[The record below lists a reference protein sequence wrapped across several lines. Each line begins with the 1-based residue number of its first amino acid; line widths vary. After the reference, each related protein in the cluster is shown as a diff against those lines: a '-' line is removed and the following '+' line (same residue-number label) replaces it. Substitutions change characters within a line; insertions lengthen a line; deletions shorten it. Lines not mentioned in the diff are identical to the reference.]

1 MLRKLFSERRLV
13 VLVAIGLAAALFVS
27 LNLIS
32 SVVFRSASVDL
43 TADRLFTLSSGT
55 REVLSEVSEPLTLR
69 FYYSTRLGQ
78 VAPTYRAY
86 ANRVQELLERYV
98 QLSNNQIRLEVLE
111 PTPFSETEDQAVS
124 FGLQG
129 VPINQQGEAVY
140 FGLVAT
146 NRSDDVESIP
156 FFQLERERFLEYDL
170 TRLVFTLSNPEKKI
184 IGVINSTLPIDGR
197 AMRGPATEPWLV
209 LQNMQRLFQIRDL
222 GFDPDEIPA
231 DIDALVLIHPKPGA
245 FSERAQYAIDQYVLG
260 GGRLMVFVDPHAE
273 SDPGGAGIGAQYGGS
288 RSELPKLF
296 DAWGVDYN
304 VRDVATDLRYARR
317 VNAGQEG
324 RMQIVDYVAWLTLQG
339 DRVNR
344 DDVATAE
351 VASVNV
357 QTGGVIAPKD
367 GATTTFTPLLRT
379 SADAM
384 VIDSFKVR
392 REQPDFVGLVREY
405 QPGGRELVIA
415 ARVRGP
421 AKSAFPDGPPPEEKK
436 EGEANDATTEPAPS
450 GPHLADGDINVVI
463 VADTDLMQDR
473 AWAQVQNVG
482 GQALAVPFAGNG
494 EFVINLIDNLAGSDA
509 LIGLRS
515 RGQSL
520 KPFVVVQELEF
531 QAEQRFR
538 NTERDLQARLEQVQT
553 QLKDL
558 QTQRDQGGEVI
569 LSEAQRE
576 AIERFQTEII
586 ETRRRLREVQHALRR
601 DIDVLKGWLEF
612 ANIGLVPIGVG
623 IAALVVG
630 GVRMYRRRRRDQRE

>member
-1 MLRKLFSERRLV
+1 MMKKIFHNRRLV
-13 VLVAIGLAAALFVS
+13 VLVSIALAAALFVS
-27 LNLIS
+27 ANLIS
-32 SVVFRSASVDL
+32 NIVFRAASVDL
-43 TADRLFTLSSGT
+43 TADRLFTLSGGT
-55 REVLSEVSEPLTLR
+55 RTVLSGVTEPLSIR
-69 FYYSTRLGQ
+69 FYYSTKLGQ
-78 VAPTYRAY
+78 VAPAYRAY
-86 ANRVQELLERYV
+86 ANRVQELLERYA
-98 QLSNNQIRLEVLE
+98 QLSNNNIRLEILD

-146 NRSDDVESIP
+146 NRADDLESIP

-170 TRLVFTLSNPEKKI
+170 TRLVYTLSNPKKKT
-184 IGVINSTLPIDGR
+184 IGMINSTLPIDGR
-197 AMRGPATEPWLV
+197 TMRGPATPPWLV
-209 LQNMQRLFQIRDL
+209 LENLTRLFQVKDL
-222 GFDPDEIPA
+222 GFDPAEIPA

-245 FSERAQYAIDQYVLG
+245 FAEKTQYAIDQYVLN
-260 GGRLMVFVDPHAE
+260 GGRVLVFVDPHAE
-273 SDPGGAGIGAQYGGS
+273 TDPGGAGAGAQYGGS

-296 DAWGVDYN
+296 DAWGIAYN

-317 VNAGQEG
+317 VNIGQEG
-324 RMQIVDYVAWLTLQG
+324 RVQIAEYVAWMTLQG
-339 DRVNR
+339 DRINR
-344 DDVATAE
+344 DDVATAD
-351 VASVNV
+351 VASVNI
-357 QTGGVIAPKD
+357 QTGGVIAPKE

-392 REQPDFVGLVREY
+392 REQPDFASLLREY
-405 QPGGRELVIA
+405 KPGGKELVVA

-421 AKSAFPDGPPPEEKK
+421 AKTAFPDGPPADEKK
-436 EGEANDATTEPAPS
+436 DGEKKDEAAKSARPHRAEG
-450 GPHLADGDINVVI
+450 NVNIVV

-473 AWAQVQNVG
+473 AWAQVQSVG
-482 GQALAVPFAGNG
+482 GQNLAVPFAGNG

-520 KPFVVVQELEF
+520 KPFVRVQDLEF

-538 NTERDLQARLEQVQT
+538 NTERNLQAKLEQVQT

-558 QTQRDQGGEVI
+558 QTQRDQGGQVI
-569 LSEAQRE
+569 LSENQRE
-576 AIERFQTEII
+576 AIEKFQTEII
-586 ETRRRLREVQHALRR
+586 DTRRQLREVQHALRR

-612 ANIGLVPIGVG
+612 VNIGLIPSGVG
-623 IAALVVG
+623 VAALVVG
-630 GVRMYRRRRRDQRE
+630 GVRIHRRRRRDQRE

>member
-1 MLRKLFSERRLV
+1 MKKIFHNRRLV
-13 VLVAIGLAAALFVS
+13 VLVSIALAAALFVS
-27 LNLIS
+27 ANLIS
-32 SVVFRSASVDL
+32 NIVFRAASVDL
-43 TADRLFTLSSGT
+43 TADRLFTLSGGT
-55 REVLSEVSEPLTLR
+55 RTVLSGVTEPLSIR
-69 FYYSTRLGQ
+69 FYYSTKLGQ
-78 VAPTYRAY
+78 VAPAYRAY
-86 ANRVQELLERYV
+86 ANRVQELLERYA
-98 QLSNNQIRLEVLE
+98 QLSNNNIRLEILD

-146 NRSDDVESIP
+146 NRADDLESIP

-170 TRLVFTLSNPEKKI
+170 TRLVYTLSNPKKKT
-184 IGVINSTLPIDGR
+184 IGMINSTLPIDGR
-197 AMRGPATEPWLV
+197 TMRGPATPPWLV
-209 LQNMQRLFQIRDL
+209 LENLTRLFQVKDL
-222 GFDPDEIPA
+222 GFDPAEIPA

-245 FSERAQYAIDQYVLG
+245 FAEKTQYAIDQYVLN
-260 GGRLMVFVDPHAE
+260 GGRVLVFVDPHAE
-273 SDPGGAGIGAQYGGS
+273 TDPGGAGAGAQYGGS

-296 DAWGVDYN
+296 DAWGIAYN

-317 VNAGQEG
+317 VNIGQEG
-324 RMQIVDYVAWLTLQG
+324 RVQIAEYVAWMTLQG
-339 DRVNR
+339 DRINR
-344 DDVATAE
+344 DDVATAD
-351 VASVNV
+351 VASVNI
-357 QTGGVIAPKD
+357 QTGGVIAPKE

-392 REQPDFVGLVREY
+392 REQPDFASLLREY
-405 QPGGRELVIA
+405 KPGGKELVVA

-421 AKSAFPDGPPPEEKK
+421 AKTAFPDGPPADEKK
-436 EGEANDATTEPAPS
+436 DGEKKDEAAKSARPHRAEG
-450 GPHLADGDINVVI
+450 NVNIVV

-473 AWAQVQNVG
+473 AWAQVQSVG
-482 GQALAVPFAGNG
+482 GQNLAVPFAGNG

-520 KPFVVVQELEF
+520 KPFVRVQDLEF

-538 NTERDLQARLEQVQT
+538 NTERNLQAKLEQVQT

-558 QTQRDQGGEVI
+558 QTQRDQGGQVI
-569 LSEAQRE
+569 LSENQRE
-576 AIERFQTEII
+576 AIEKFQTEII
-586 ETRRRLREVQHALRR
+586 DTRRQLREVQHALRR

-612 ANIGLVPIGVG
+612 VNIGLIPSGVG
-623 IAALVVG
+623 VAALVVG
-630 GVRMYRRRRRDQRE
+630 GVRIHRRRRRDQRE